1 MLKWGIKE
9 RKGGVFMPYKII
21 ICDDVDS
28 DSAYLRSLV
37 TNWAASRNVQAEI
50 TAYTSAEAF
59 LFAYADDKS
68 CDILLLDIEM
78 GDLNGVELARKI
90 RKSDKEVQIIFV
102 TGFSDYIA
110 DGYDVEALQYLMK
123 PVSQEKLFISL
134 DRAVEKLKKNS
145 AVLLL
150 ELPDGMVRIP
160 LYEIRYLEV
169 RANYV
174 TVHTDAAVSVKSTLA
189 ALEEKLDDSFFRVG
203 RSFIVNLRYIRK
215 VTKSEVFLDG
225 NISVPLSRG
234 FYEPLNRAIIGM

>member
-1 MLKWGIKE
+1 
-9 RKGGVFMPYKII
+9 MPYKIV

-28 DSAYLRSLV
+28 DSAFLRFLV
-37 TNWAASRNVQAEI
+37 TTWAASRNVQAEI
-50 TAYTSAEAF
+50 TAYASAEAF

-78 GDLNGVELARKI
+78 GDLNGVDLARKI

-123 PVSQEKLFISL
+123 PVSQEKLQHSL
-134 DRAVEKLKKNS
+134 DRAVEKLKKNT
-145 AVLLL
+145 AALFL
-150 ELPDGMVRIP
+150 EQPDGMVRIP

-174 TVHTDAAVSVKSTLA
+174 TVHADSDYSVKATLT
-189 ALEEKLDDSFFRVG
+189 ALEDKLDDSFFRVG

-215 VTKSEVFLDG
+215 VTKTEVFLEG